1 MRRYLVIAHRT
12 LGSKELLDALRDRLA
27 VGPARFY
34 LVVPERHANSLV
46 WTDLRARAEARR
58 HLQEARVRFFAEGL
72 RVDGEVG
79 DTNPVHAATAVLR
92 REGVGAFDE
101 VILSTMPL
109 GFSKWLRLDMP
120 RRLQKAT
127 NLPVFHVEANV
138 ARV

>member
-12 LGSKELLDALRDRLA
+12 LGSRELLDALLDRLA
-27 VGPARFY
+27 IGPVRFY
-34 LVVPERHANSLV
+34 LVVPERHAHSLV
-46 WTDLRARAEARR
+46 WTDHRAREEARR
-58 HLQEARVRFFAEGL
+58 RLHDARVRFFAEGL

-79 DTNPVHAATAVLR
+79 DTNPVYAATAVLR
-92 REGVGAFDE
+92 REGFGAFDG

-109 GFSKWLRLDMP
+109 GLSKWLRLDVP

>member
-12 LGSKELLDALRDRLA
+12 LGSPELLHALRDRLA
-27 VGPARFY
+27 IGPTRFY

-46 WTDLRARAEARR
+46 WTDDRARAEARR
-58 HLQEARVRFFAEGL
+58 HLHEARVRFFAEGVP
-72 RVDGEVG
+72 VDGEIG
-79 DTNPVHAATAVLR
+79 DTNPVYAATAVLR
-92 REGVGAFDE
+92 REGPGAFDG
-101 VILSTMPL
+101 VILSTLPL
-109 GFSKWLRLDMP
+109 GLSKWLRLDVP

>member
-12 LGSKELLDALRDRLA
+12 LGSPELLHALRDRLA

-34 LVVPERHANSLV
+34 LVVPERHVV
-46 WTDLRARAEARR
+46 WTDDRARAEARR
-58 HLQEARVRFFAEGL
+58 QLHEARVRFFAEGVP
-72 RVDGEVG
+72 VDGEVG
-79 DTNPVHAATAVLR
+79 DTNPVYAATAVLR
-92 REGVGAFDE
+92 REGFGAFDG

-109 GFSKWLRLDMP
+109 GLSKWLRLDVP